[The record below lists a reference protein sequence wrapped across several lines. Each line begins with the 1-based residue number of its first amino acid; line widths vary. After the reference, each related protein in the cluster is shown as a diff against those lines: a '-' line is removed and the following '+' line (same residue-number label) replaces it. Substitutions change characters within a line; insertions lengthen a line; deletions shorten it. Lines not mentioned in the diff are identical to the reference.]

1 MKLVSYNKTV
11 NQVPT
16 NHKEKKMFKTI
27 RTLALVTVS
36 ASLLSLAN
44 CAGMYVSDGNT
55 SLDNKTAVAKAT
67 QVGETRDQV
76 IALLGD
82 PDSTE
87 DGGKVLIYRR
97 RTLNHGLGGML
108 AGSHKTKVLK
118 IKIRHGKVVSSSEDI
133 LKAGNLVQRAQ

>member
-1 MKLVSYNKTV
+1 
-11 NQVPT
+11 
-16 NHKEKKMFKTI
+16 MFKTI
-27 RTLALVTVS
+27 RTLALVTAC

-67 QVGETRDQV
+67 KVGETRDQV

-87 DGGKVLIYRR
+87 DGGNVLVYRR
-97 RTLNHGLGGML
+97 RTLTGIGGML

-118 IKIRHGKVVSSSEDI
+118 IKLRHDKVVSSSEDI

>member
-11 NQVPT
+11 NQDPT

-27 RTLALVTVS
+27 RTLALVTAS
-36 ASLLSLAN
+36 ASLLSLGA

-55 SLDNKTAVAKAT
+55 SLDNQTAVKKAT
-67 QVGETRDQV
+67 TVGETRDQV

-87 DGGKVLIYRR
+87 DGGKVLVYRR
-97 RTLNHGLGGML
+97 RTLNGIGGML

-118 IKIRHGKVVSSSEDI
+118 IKLKHDKVVSSSEDI